1 MDPTAIGLIIFNGLL
16 GLVIYLLKQE
26 HTTLK
31 IDSKDLWIECKL
43 IRKELDIV
51 KDKYFKKEDFTEFK
65 KELWARLDR
74 MEDDF
79 TRQIQEMR
87 K

>member
-1 MDPTAIGLIIFNGLL
+1 MEPTSIILLVFNGLL
-16 GLVIYLLKQE
+16 GLVSYLLKQE
-26 HTTLK
+26 HATLK
-31 IDSKDLWIECKL
+31 EENKDLWVECKL

-79 TRQIQEMR
+79 TRQIQEIR

>member
-1 MDPTAIGLIIFNGLL
+1 MDLATVTYIINGLL
-16 GLVIYLLKQE
+16 AVALYFLKSAHDDLKQ
-26 HTTLK
+26 
-31 IDSKDLWIECKL
+31 SIEKTNTRSTAL
-43 IRKELDIV
+43 ELELSNV

-79 TRQIQEMR
+79 KNQIQEL
-87 K
+87 KK

>member
-1 MDPTAIGLIIFNGLL
+1 MEPASIILLVFNGLL
-16 GLVIYLLKQE
+16 GLVSYLLKLE
-26 HTTLK
+26 HKALK
-31 IDSKDLWIECKL
+31 DDNKDLWVECKL

>member
-1 MDPTAIGLIIFNGLL
+1 MDLTLVMQFIFNGLL

-26 HTTLK
+26 HATLK
-31 IDSKDLWIECKL
+31 IDSKDLWVECKL

-51 KDKYFKKEDFTEFK
+51 KDKYFKKEDFSEFK

-79 TRQIQEMR
+79 TRQIQEIR